1 MDEGILNLTPT
12 QTPPMPPAVTEQ
24 WGTSGAQDKNKGL
37 REKMNARKPL
47 QCNYL
52 YGAPKRTR
60 IPNLLMRGQDA
71 RRRREGIPGIPYRV
85 ASSAEHAGLLAATA

>member
-12 QTPPMPPAVTEQ
+12 QTPPMPPAVTVQ
-24 WGTSGAQDKNKGL
+24 WGTRQKTRVCEK
-37 REKMNARKPL
+37 KMNTRKPL

-85 ASSAEHAGLLAATA
+85 ASSAEHAELLAATA